1 MQRGRNPAKRLWLY
15 TVECF
20 AVLGMLAGGLGA
32 TASPASAA
40 TGNILP
46 PFDVGQRWNICQG
59 YGGSVSHTGTAS
71 YALDLTGAGCDN
83 SASGRNVRAPI
94 GGSVHFYQASTGTLC
109 INAGNGKSVALTH
122 INSSIAGGSVSAG
135 QLVGTVAAPG
145 QRANRGVAHIHLQM
159 WSQHGCWDTGNGAV
173 PFDSGHGAR
182 ICGAPDLTANGPSTG
197 NGAWSGTSFTG
208 QSCGP
213 AKVGLLALLK
223 KNGDLNVQKTN
234 GAWVTLMH
242 NVTKFQVNQ
251 DKIFAQKGGALWRKT
266 GVTGAWTRVRGS
278 GVKSFS
284 VEGDRIAVILTDGTL
299 HHKSGNSWPL
309 MLRNVTAVDL
319 DGDKSVARQADGAL
333 RIKTGTNGSWRSL
346 RSDVRAFDIEDGVVA
361 VVQNDGTL
369 RYKNGSSW
377 PVLFRNAKSVVYD
390 DGRFGAIQA
399 DGTLRIRNG
408 PGGTATKWADGVL
421 GFDFRV
427 SRVGIIKGSDSRLCL
442 KKSPTGTCGLI
453 TTGVKAVQVL

>member
-1 MQRGRNPAKRLWLY
+1 LQPGRKPTKRLWLY
-15 TVECF
+15 VTEFFV
-20 AVLGMLAGGLGA
+20 VLGMLAGGLGL
-32 TASPASAA
+32 TASSASAA
-40 TGNILP
+40 TGDILP

-59 YGGSVSHTGTAS
+59 YGGGVTHTGTAN
-71 YALDLTGAGCDN
+71 YALDLTGAECDN

-94 GGSVHFYQASTGTLC
+94 GGSVHFYQAGTLC
-109 INAGNGKSVALTH
+109 INASNGKSVALTH
-122 INSSIAGGSVSAG
+122 INSSLTRGRSVSAG

-145 QRANRGVAHIHLQM
+145 QQSNRGVAHIHLQT
-159 WSQHGCWDTGNGAV
+159 WSSHGCWDTGNGAI
-173 PFDSGHGAR
+173 PFDSGHGMR
-182 ICGAPDLTANGPSTG
+182 ICGAPDLTAKGPSTG

-213 AKVGLLALLK
+213 AKVGLMALLK
-223 KNGDLNVQKTN
+223 KNGDLKVQKTN

-242 NVTKFQVNQ
+242 NVTNFQVNQ
-251 DKIFAQKGGALWRKT
+251 DKIFAQKGDALWRKT
-266 GVTGAWTRVRGS
+266 GVTGAWTRIRGS

-284 VEGDRIAVILTDGTL
+284 VEGDRVAVILTDGTL

-319 DGDKSVARQADGAL
+319 DGDKSVARQADGTL
-333 RIKTGTNGSWRSL
+333 RIKTGTTGSWRLL
-346 RSDVRAFDIEDGVVA
+346 RSDVRTFDIEDGVVA

-369 RYKNGSSW
+369 RYKNGGNW
-377 PVLFRNAKSVVYD
+377 PVLFRNAKAVVLD
-390 DGRFGAIQA
+390 DGRFGAVLA
-399 DGTLRIRNG
+399 DGTLRIKIG
-408 PGGTATKWADGVL
+408 PGGRAAKWADGAL

-427 SRVGIIKGSDSRLCL
+427 SRVGIIKGADNRLCL